1 MEALNGIKLAIAG
14 SGWDQCNYLDRQ
26 STLLLGKQK
35 YLECEQSRKNYQ
47 VSLNTPHGQPK
58 ALHDRILHASC
69 QGQVVITNDSEYVR
83 KNFES
88 GNLVFYSIEENDIRS
103 RVEAILNNDQLRFN
117 MARAG
122 QDYMRKGLHSS
133 DQAAKRV
140 LQQLKEY
147 ELI

>member
-1 MEALNGIKLAIAG
+1 MQLPGSAIRSPAWQAEIPRVRAIKEEPPNLLEYLA
-14 SGWDQCNYLDRQ
+14 R
-26 STLLLGKQK
+26 
-35 YLECEQSRKNYQ
+35 
-47 VSLNTPHGQPK
+47 GQPK

-69 QGQVVITNDSEYVR
+69 QGQVVITDDSEFMR
-83 KNFES
+83 KNFDS
-88 GNLVFYSIEENDIRS
+88 GNLVFYSIKENDIRS
-103 RVEAILNNDQLRFN
+103 RVEEILSDDQLRFK

-122 QDYMRKGLHSS
+122 QDYMRKGLHGS